1 MVIYLKINVYFVHLV
16 LYSNLEDVQK
26 DVDLIKYI

>member
-1 MVIYLKINVYFVHLV
+1 MVIYLKINVYIVPQV